1 MCFPTRVTKHG
12 FPTVHE
18 LDLKATLKAED
29 TAQGSSG
36 RKKQAKKSLFAQ
48 QFESHGPEYFGLE
61 LQTQVH
67 VAESSVRRDVV
78 EPVNFAGRREEKE
91 ITLESEESKQT
102 WFKQSESVG
111 RKISGG
117 LERVSHKS
125 ICETEWG
132 KDGHGAVGKVVEEES
147 LQEGMEVDGT
157 PAQGRSGGGTHELP
171 SSLGRH
177 PGGKGDPLVREEFA
191 SEASRTWGR

>member
-1 MCFPTRVTKHG
+1 MCLPARLTKHG
-12 FPTVHE
+12 FPSVHE
-18 LDLKATLKAED
+18 LDLKAVSEVED
-29 TAQGSSG
+29 ATEGSSG

-48 QFESHGPEYFGLE
+48 QFESHGLEYFGLE

-78 EPVNFAGRREEKE
+78 EPVNFAGRRVEKDT
-91 ITLESEESKQT
+91 TLGSEESKQT
-102 WFKQSESVG
+102 WFKQSENVG
-111 RKISGG
+111 RKISEG
-117 LERVSHKS
+117 LERVSHES
-125 ICETEWG
+125 ICETERE

-157 PAQGRSGGGTHELP
+157 PAQGRGTHGLP